1 MNIVRIALA
10 IVLLAALP
18 AASAA
23 ESPPPQPTAAPP
35 ASVTEEPVS
44 DTPFQAVRGY
54 LEAANVP
61 DWAQAAAYLDLS
73 ELPEAER
80 ATAGPELA
88 RHLKIVLD
96 RRLWIDLDQLSR
108 ISLGQIDDGLPAHLE
123 RVGAIPMR
131 AGHVDI
137 LLERVP
143 GTTGGLRWLIAAAT
157 VREIPRL
164 WDEHGFGRLVRWLPP
179 SFFDIRFLEVQLWQ
193 WLALP
198 LVLLAA
204 ILAGFASWVALRPLA
219 LRLARL
225 TPSRVDDR
233 VVLAVGPPFRL
244 LLALATTAILLGLLG
259 LAAPAARGVR
269 YLLLAAFLLT
279 LTWLGLRLI
288 DVTANVLAERATG
301 DRRKAALS
309 MVPMIQ
315 RVAKFVFLAIAF
327 IVVLQNLG
335 VAVGGLIA
343 GVGVVG
349 AALALAAQKTIE
361 NLFGGVSLALDQP
374 IRIGD
379 FCQFGARQGTVE
391 AIGMRS
397 TTIRTLDR
405 TVVTVPNAQ
414 FSNEQIENF
423 GVRDRVRLFAVIGLR
438 YETSPDQMRHLL
450 AELRALLASHPK
462 VDPQDLRVRLV
473 GFGQHSL
480 DVELFAYIRTT
491 DWLEFLAV
499 REEIYLRI
507 MEAVAAA
514 GTSFAIPSR
523 TAYLARDHGID
534 AERAAAAGRAGAARR
549 EQPPEPA
556 GSG

>member
-10 IVLLAALP
+10 IVLLSGLP

-23 ESPPPQPTAAPP
+23 QPPPQPTAPPP
-35 ASVTEEPVS
+35 ASVTEELVS

-491 DWLEFLAV
+491 EWLEFLAV

-514 GTSFAIPSR
+514 GTSFAVPSR

-556 GSG
+556 GPR